1 MAPEPLPILLLHGFP
16 QDSRCWNE
24 VAPPL
29 RDAGHD
35 VIAPD
40 LRGASPNNR
49 PPERAAYR
57 LPALVDDVLRI
68 AEEHRA
74 DRFHLVGH
82 DWGGALGWAVAAEHP
97 ERVASFV
104 SVCTPHPAAMVWSL
118 PRSTQAL
125 RSAYVGFFNVPVVA
139 EAVLR
144 VTLRRMLEASGCPGP
159 YADHYAEINRERAR
173 LTAALNWY
181 RGVRPGDLSGVGPS
195 PVPTRFVWA
204 NGDVALGRAAAEAT
218 ARFVTGPYRFDEID
232 GGHWVPETRGADL
245 ARRILDHVGSAA
257 RTNA

>member
-35 VIAPD
+35 VITPD

-49 PPERAAYR
+49 PQERSAYR

-68 AEEHRA
+68 AEEHKA

-82 DWGGALGWAVAAEHP
+82 DWGGALGWAVAAQHP
-97 ERVASFV
+97 DRVASFV
-104 SVCTPHPAAMVWSL
+104 SVATPHPAAMVWSL

-125 RSAYVGFFNVPVVA
+125 RSSYVGLFNVPVVA
-139 EAVLR
+139 EALLR
-144 VTLRRMLEASGCPGP
+144 FTLRPMLRASGCPAP

-173 LTAALNWY
+173 LTGALNWY

-195 PVPTRFVWA
+195 TVPTRFVWP
-204 NGDVALGRAAAEAT
+204 NGDFALGRVAAEAT
-218 ARFVTGPYRFDEID
+218 ARFVTGPYEFDEVE
-232 GGHWVPETRGADL
+232 GGHWVPETRGVDL
-245 ARRILDHVGSAA
+245 ARRILEHVGSAA